1 MAEQL
6 LSPGV
11 LFLVGSLPKLTLPS
25 GIAYLAFNYLKLP
38 RWVCIAASVS
48 AGPVWFW
55 VRSVYRHL
63 LEEREIRALGA
74 VRVPEVKG
82 KWFGNLDLVV
92 GRLKQGKDGYPFDA
106 VELMIRRY
114 GRTFNMQ
121 ILGENRILTSNPA
134 HIQRMFA
141 TDFEGW
147 EKGDKFRW
155 QMSAL
160 GLGVFMADADL
171 WKFHRQM
178 TRPFF
183 NRDRVTN
190 LEVFSRHCED
200 ALSVLKSSEGVAIDY
215 QDVAFRFTLDS
226 AAEFL
231 LGVRVHSLHDSTARI
246 LETIRGFVKPII
258 KAALE
263 RKEMNQGSSAE
274 SETLLD
280 ELVAQTTDPK
290 LIMDQTMNVM
300 FAGRDTTAA
309 TITFLT
315 YCLATHPAILT
326 RLRAEILAQLGDIR
340 IPTFEDIKHMKLLRA
355 AINETLRL
363 FPPVPG
369 NVRSAVKATTL
380 PPDTPGGKPYY
391 IPKGAKVP
399 FSIMAM
405 HKSKE
410 YWGEDA
416 DIWDPD
422 RFLDERNQR
431 VVANPFIFL
440 PFSAGPRI
448 CLGQQFAY
456 QEISFFI
463 IRILQSFE
471 SIELASD
478 AQPPESLPP
487 ASWANGSGRK
497 KFEKIRPKSDLT
509 MSVQGGLWLRL
520 QISCLTILIFSTYCY
535 NQFRGPLAK
544 MFLPALK
551 LLQACF
557 FVHASDQH
565 HKFPIL
571 RVVPPNVTGSWIE
584 GYRNAHVSHLAHH
597 FHHFPLVPGLSLLYH
612 RRYAPRAQR
621 RFAAEAARQSEGPYR
636 IWHQ

>member
-1 MAEQL
+1 MAL
-6 LSPGV
+6 LSPGAI
-11 LFLVGSLPKLTLPS
+11 FLVESVPKLALPS
-25 GIAYLAFNYLKLP
+25 GVAYLLVNYFKLP
-38 RWVCIAASVS
+38 RWACIVASVS
-48 AGPVWFW
+48 AAPVWIW
-55 VRSVYRHL
+55 VRSAYKNF

-82 KWFGNLDLVV
+82 KWPGNLDLVV
-92 GRLKQGKDGYPFDA
+92 GRLRQAKDGYPFDA
-106 VELMIRRY
+106 VEPMIRRY
-114 GRTFNMQ
+114 GRTFNTR
-121 ILGENRILTSNPA
+121 ILGVNRIVTSDPA

-155 QMSAL
+155 QMSAM
-160 GLGVFMADADL
+160 GLGVFIADGDL

-183 NRDRVTN
+183 NRDRISN
-190 LEVFSRHCED
+190 LEIFSRNCEI
-200 ALSVLKSSEGVAIDY
+200 ALSVLKSSEGVAVDY
-215 QDVAFRFTLDS
+215 QDIAFRFTLDT

-231 LGVRVHSLHDSTARI
+231 FGVSVGSLRDDDAAQSFGPAIASLQHQLAQRSRTAPLWPLFEI
-246 LETIRGFVKPII
+246 KGNISKKIRAFVKPII

-263 RKEMNQGSSAE
+263 RKETTEGSSAE

-280 ELVAQTTDPK
+280 ELISQTTDPT
-290 LIMDQTMNVM
+290 LIMDQTMNVL

-315 YCLATHPAILT
+315 YCLATHPTILA
-326 RLRAEILAQLGDIR
+326 RLREEILGQVGDTR
-340 IPTFEDIKHMKLLRA
+340 IPTFEDIKQMKLLRA

-363 FPPVPG
+363 FPPLPG

-380 PPDTPGGKPYY
+380 PPNTPGGKPYY

-399 FSIMAM
+399 FSIITM

-422 RFLDERNQR
+422 RFLDERYQR

-456 QEISFFI
+456 QEIAFFI
-463 IRILQSFE
+463 IRFLQSFE
-471 SIELASD
+471 SIELAPD

-487 ASWANGSGRK
+487 ASWANGTGRK
-497 KFEKIRPKSDLT
+497 KFEKIRPMSDLLL
-509 MSVQGGLWLRL
+509 SIQGGLWLRL
-520 QISCLTILIFSTYCY
+520 KT
-535 NQFRGPLAK
+535 
-544 MFLPALK
+544 
-551 LLQACF
+551 
-557 FVHASDQH
+557 
-565 HKFPIL
+565 
-571 RVVPPNVTGSWIE
+571 RV
-584 GYRNAHVSHLAHH
+584 
-597 FHHFPLVPGLSLLYH
+597 
-612 RRYAPRAQR
+612 
-621 RFAAEAARQSEGPYR
+621 
-636 IWHQ
+636 